1 LLLLVEAFNMA
12 TQSAAA
18 AAPAGVHE
26 RMTTRQTVVGFV
38 AASLAPATSAIFTN
52 PIEVVKVRQQ
62 IDRRPGGMAATLR

>member
-18 AAPAGVHE
+18 GVHE
-26 RMTTRQTVVGFV
+26 RITTRQTVVGFV